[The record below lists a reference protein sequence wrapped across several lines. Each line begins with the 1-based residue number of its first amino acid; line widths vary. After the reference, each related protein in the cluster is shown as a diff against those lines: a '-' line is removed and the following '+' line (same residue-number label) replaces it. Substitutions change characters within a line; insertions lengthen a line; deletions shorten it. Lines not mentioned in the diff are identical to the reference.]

1 MIPFL
6 FRRLLLMLLTLFTVV
21 SLTFLLMRLAPG
33 NPFSADRKI
42 PPSILQELESKYGLS
57 GTIGQQYRSYLKD
70 VIRGDLR
77 ISTKY
82 RDWSVNEILSQ
93 TLPVSMALGSAAF
106 CLTLLIGISL
116 GSFAALYQ
124 GQWQDRSFMFIAL
137 LGISIPSYILA
148 PLFILF
154 FGLHLGWLPV
164 AGFGN
169 WDQWILP
176 VFCLALPFSASVARL
191 VRTSLLDV
199 LTQDFIRT
207 ARSKGLAES
216 QIIIRHALRVALL
229 PVLSYAGPLAA
240 NLLTGSMVVEQI
252 FKIPGMGPFFINSV
266 LNRDLFVVGGIVLVF
281 SLILMS
287 LNLFVDLL
295 YTVLDRRIKLS

>member
-1 MIPFL
+1 MTAFIL
-6 FRRLLLMLLTLFTVV
+6 RRLGLMLLTLFAVV

-42 PPSILQELESKYGLS
+42 PESILQELEARYGLS
-57 GTIGQQYRSYLKD
+57 GSFSDQYFSYLKD
-70 VIRGDLR
+70 ILQGDLR

-82 RDWSVNEILSQ
+82 RDWSVNEILAQ
-93 TLPVSMALGSAAF
+93 TLPISMSLGFAAFLLALSLGILLGS
-106 CLTLLIGISL
+106 L
-116 GSFAALYQ
+116 AALYQ
-124 GQWQDRSFMFIAL
+124 GNWQDRSLMFVAL

-148 PLFILF
+148 PLFILI

-169 WDQWILP
+169 LDQFVLP

-191 VRTSLLDV
+191 VRTSLLEV

-207 ARSKGLAES
+207 ARSKGLEES
-216 QIIIRHALRVALL
+216 KIIIRHALRVALL
-229 PVLSYAGPLAA
+229 PILSYAGPLAA

-252 FKIPGMGPFFINSV
+252 FKIPGMGPFFISSV

-287 LNLFVDLL
+287 LNLIVDIL
-295 YTVLDRRIKLS
+295 YTFLDRRIKLS